1 MKKALYTILITLGV
15 SLSGYAQSIFDKF
28 ENNNEVTSLIVTKNM
43 FKLMSKIDLSSS
55 DPEAKEYLQLV
66 ENLENIKVFTTANT
80 SVAAEMK
87 KTVDSYLSSGK
98 KMSELMRINDDG
110 VVIRFYVQE
119 GKNEN
124 FVKEL
129 FMYLEDPKSTDSKAV
144 VMSITGN
151 IDLRQVSKLTSELNV
166 PGSENLKDIK
176 KNN

>member
-98 KMSELMRINDDG
+98 
-110 VVIRFYVQE
+110 
-119 GKNEN
+119 
-124 FVKEL
+124 
-129 FMYLEDPKSTDSKAV
+129 
-144 VMSITGN
+144 
-151 IDLRQVSKLTSELNV
+151 NV
-166 PGSENLKDIK
+166 
-176 KNN
+176 

>member
-1 MKKALYTILITLGV
+1 MKKIIFTVGLILGL
-15 SLSGYAQSIFDKF
+15 SLSGYSQSVFDKF
-28 ENNNEVTSLIVTKNM
+28 EENNEVTSLIVTKNM
-43 FKLMSKIDLSSS
+43 FKLMSKIDLSSE

-66 ENLENIKVFTTANT
+66 ENLDNIKIFSTGNVQ
-80 SVAAEMK
+80 VASDMK
-87 KTVDSYLSSGK
+87 KTVEGYLTSGNNLA
-98 KMSELMRINDDG
+98 ELMRVNDG
-110 VVIRFYVQE
+110 GQVIRFYVQE

-129 FMYLEDPKSTDSKAV
+129 FMFLEDEKSPDSKAV

-176 KNN
+176 KKN

>member
-1 MKKALYTILITLGV
+1 
-15 SLSGYAQSIFDKF
+15 
-28 ENNNEVTSLIVTKNM
+28 
-43 FKLMSKIDLSSS
+43 
-55 DPEAKEYLQLV
+55 
-66 ENLENIKVFTTANT
+66 
-80 SVAAEMK
+80 
-87 KTVDSYLSSGK
+87 
-98 KMSELMRINDDG
+98 MRINDDG